1 MEKRLALLC
10 DRSVAFAGRL
20 RRLLQKVG
28 CEVRVVAGRRELI
41 RGVRNDRPSI
51 VFIAVDEPRKT
62 GFSLFTDVKV
72 ASRQT
77 PIILVTASL
86 QPEEMRIH
94 RTLQV
99 HADAYLD
106 KRGLENAT
114 LLSTINAL
122 LGLELTDPE
131 VQQLSRKG
139 RSAADRS
146 GPDPD
151 SLEVEIE
158 ERISWE
164 DRSPEKA
171 GIGTA
176 GLDPEFIQLSGDSGA
191 EPDAEQAP
199 PLSDAERCQA
209 LQEEVR
215 GLQEELEEMR
225 CAVKS
230 TPFSEEYRTLKGR
243 VRKAEEESA
252 ALRKQISGNAQRVRD
267 LERKLVD
274 AEFQVRSLKDS
285 ESAAQEQFRSLEE
298 QLAKAVEERVSVEHE
313 WAQSM
318 EEVKAR
324 AEEEK
329 IEAAKVAEAAA
340 RAEIEDFKRR
350 QSETIATASE
360 RTKHEI
366 SEAVTANDASW
377 RARLARAESDH
388 AEAIEAEKT
397 EHQAEISR
405 LIEEQARKLLDKER
419 EFREAMTHASA
430 AHELELSASSA
441 EWKARLESAQ
451 EEFEAG
457 RSADCEAL
465 EERYRKELQDVR
477 TQHIKE
483 RERLQKMHADGLETL
498 SAKLR
503 HKYLDP
509 VKIKHPLLR
518 SKMEEK
524 LREREAELEAAAA
537 AAAEGGGES

>member
-1 MEKRLALLC
+1 MQKRLALLC

-28 CEVRVVAGRRELI
+28 CEVRVAAGRRELLKGL
-41 RGVRNDRPSI
+41 RSDSPSI

-62 GFSLFTDVKV
+62 GFSIFTDVKV
-72 ASRQT
+72 ASKQT
-77 PIILVTASL
+77 PVVLVTATL

-106 KRGLENAT
+106 KRRLENVA
-114 LLSTINAL
+114 LLSTVNAL
-122 LGLELTDPE
+122 LGLELTDAE
-131 VQQLSRKG
+131 IQQLARKG
-139 RSAADRS
+139 RAAAVRAGS
-146 GPDPD
+146 D
-151 SLEVEIE
+151 SLEVEVD
-158 ERISWE
+158 ERISWQDGWSE
-164 DRSPEKA
+164 EKA
-171 GIGTA
+171 AAAGI
-176 GLDPEFIQLSGDSGA
+176 DPEFVQRSGDS
-191 EPDAEQAP
+191 DAP
-199 PLSDAERCQA
+199 PATDVAPQMSDAERCQA
-209 LQEEVR
+209 LEEELRV
-215 GLQEELEEMR
+215 LHEELEEMR

-243 VRKAEEESA
+243 TRKAEEESA
-252 ALRKQISGNAQRVRD
+252 ALRKQITGNAQRVRD

-285 ESAAQEQFRSLEE
+285 EAAAQEQFRSLEE
-298 QLAKAVEERVSVEHE
+298 QVAKAVEERVSVEHE

-318 EEVKAR
+318 EELKSR

-329 IEAAKVAEAAA
+329 IEAARVAEATA
-340 RAEIEDFKRR
+340 RAEIEEFKKR
-350 QSETIATASE
+350 QSESLASASE
-360 RTKHEI
+360 RTKHEV
-366 SEAVTANDASW
+366 SEAVSANEASW
-377 RARLARAESDH
+377 RARLAQAESDH
-388 AEAIEAEKT
+388 SEAMETEKAEHE
-397 EHQAEISR
+397 AEISR
-405 LIEEQARKLLDKER
+405 LIEEHARKLLDKEK
-419 EFREAMTHASA
+419 EFREAMTHAAA
-430 AHELELSASSA
+430 AHELELSANSA
-441 EWKARLESAQ
+441 EWKARLERAQ
-451 EEFEAG
+451 EDFEAG

-483 RERLQKMHADGLETL
+483 RERLQKMHAEGLESL

-524 LREREAELEAAAA
+524 LREREAELAAAA
-537 AAAEGGGES
+537 GEGGEKD